1 MHVRFVLTCVVVL
14 VALSVGSPAHAAGG
28 KGCTQAELEIGVC
41 HITTNNGKSVD
52 IESAKTVGEVI
63 KDHRR
68 ETQRI
73 NDTNP
78 GETIY
83 TPVVDLRTR
92 DEKFADCNTLW
103 GLMNRCVP
111 PIERPADQPAP
122 KDPRATQPIT
132 ITDLASFSPAPG
144 TLAGEPDNL
153 GVAGLPTNFTT
164 NAAAHTRSG
173 TLFGYPVT
181 ARFTP
186 ATFVFRYGDGQTR
199 TTTTAGK
206 TWEAL
211 RVPQFTP
218 TDTSHTYAERGAYQA
233 SVDTV
238 YTAEIDLGTGYFPIS
253 GTLTIPGPPQS
264 IQIYEARTALVAHTC
279 DEDPAAEGCPAS

>member
-1 MHVRFVLTCVVVL
+1 VRRLITALLIVGALFWAPPSFAESSPPPSEPKSGTSGTEFVAGVGKDTLN
-14 VALSVGSPAHAAGG
+14 VAAKKETQHQTGSQPESSHG
-28 KGCTQAELEIGVC
+28 KG
-41 HITTNNGKSVD
+41 TTRTVAD
-52 IESAKTVGEVI
+52 PKTPPRKPTPFEQCNINWNLMVRCIDAVKKGEPLP
-63 KDHRR
+63 
-68 ETQRI
+68 EPT
-73 NDTNP
+73 P
-78 GETIY
+78 GEPG
-83 TPVVDLRTR
+83 TP
-92 DEKFADCNTLW
+92 
-103 GLMNRCVP
+103 G
-111 PIERPADQPAP
+111 
-122 KDPRATQPIT
+122 IT

-144 TLAGEPDNL
+144 TLTGEPDNL

-164 NAAAHTRSG
+164 DAAAHTRTG

-186 ATFVFRYGDGQTR
+186 ASFVFRYGDGQTR
-199 TTTTAGK
+199 TATTAGK

-218 TDTSHTYAERGAYQA
+218 TDTSHTYAERGTYQA

-279 DEDPAAEGCPAS
+279 DEDPTAEGCPGH

>member
-1 MHVRFVLTCVVVL
+1 MLSQTRPILGIALTL
-14 VALSVGSPAHAAGG
+14 GLMLGGSPPPPPQQVG
-28 KGCTQAELEIGVC
+28 AEGNWVRTDTSSGER
-41 HITTNNGKSVD
+41 VD
-52 IESAKTVGEVI
+52 IQQTIERSTGGN
-63 KDHRR
+63 RTPR
-68 ETQRI
+68 
-73 NDTNP
+73 NP
-78 GETIY
+78 QNSSS
-83 TPVVDLRTR
+83 PVVHVDATPREQLPTPILEKLCVEWTSH
-92 DEKFADCNTLW
+92 DECIRIRPPEADPTA
-103 GLMNRCVP
+103 P
-111 PIERPADQPAP
+111 PAVVSP
-122 KDPRATQPIT
+122 TIT

-164 NAAAHTRSG
+164 DAAAHTRSG

-186 ATFVFRYGDGQTR
+186 ASFVFRYGDGQTR
-199 TTTTAGK
+199 TATTAGK

-218 TDTSHTYAERGAYQA
+218 TETSHTYAERGTYQA

-279 DEDPAAEGCPAS
+279 NEDPTAEGCPGH

>member
-1 MHVRFVLTCVVVL
+1 MRKL
-14 VALSVGSPAHAAGG
+14 VAALALSIVLAGLVSADPA
-28 KGCTQAELEIGVC
+28 
-41 HITTNNGKSVD
+41 
-52 IESAKTVGEVI
+52 
-63 KDHRR
+63 
-68 ETQRI
+68 
-73 NDTNP
+73 
-78 GETIY
+78 
-83 TPVVDLRTR
+83 
-92 DEKFADCNTLW
+92 FADTL
-103 GLMNRCVP
+103 RCSQA
-111 PIERPADQPAP
+111 ILKLLGHCPAP
-122 KDPRATQPIT
+122 ENSGDNITLADRYGKPGNSDRNQNSPDSNSSTKPVNNVNIPPREPVPTPILEKLCVEWTSHNECIRVRPPDADPEDPTAPGTPTFT

-153 GVAGLPTNFTT
+153 GVAGLPTNFITD
-164 NAAAHTRSG
+164 AAAHTRSG

-186 ATFVFRYGDGQTR
+186 ASFVFRYGDGQTR
-199 TTTTAGK
+199 TATTAGK

-218 TDTSHTYAERGAYQA
+218 TDTSHTYAERGTYQA

-279 DEDPAAEGCPAS
+279 NEDPTAEGCPGH

>member
-1 MHVRFVLTCVVVL
+1 MRKLTALFLAALL
-14 VALSVGSPAHAAGG
+14 VAIGIWLVPPAMAAEPGCSKEIKLALGRCPNSTLTDGTAQVGGTNTKDGSQNHSSGQAKPEKSSKGRAPDSQSYKETEAYKKCAAIFGGADSVCIPRGSYSVVTPAAPDG
-28 KGCTQAELEIGVC
+28 
-41 HITTNNGKSVD
+41 VD
-52 IESAKTVGEVI
+52 I
-63 KDHRR
+63 
-68 ETQRI
+68 
-73 NDTNP
+73 P
-78 GETIY
+78 
-83 TPVVDLRTR
+83 
-92 DEKFADCNTLW
+92 
-103 GLMNRCVP
+103 
-111 PIERPADQPAP
+111 
-122 KDPRATQPIT
+122 PIT

-144 TLAGEPDNL
+144 TLTGEPDNL

-164 NAAAHTRSG
+164 DAAAHTRTG

-186 ATFVFRYGDGQTR
+186 ASFVFRYGDGQTR
-199 TTTTAGK
+199 TATTAGK

-218 TDTSHTYAERGAYQA
+218 TDTSHTYAERGTYQA

-279 DEDPAAEGCPAS
+279 DEDPTAEGCPTR

>member
-1 MHVRFVLTCVVVL
+1 MHVRILLTWV
-14 VALSVGSPAHAAGG
+14 VALLALAVASPAHAAGG
-28 KGCTQAELEIGVC
+28 KGCTQTELEIGVC
-41 HITTNNGKSVD
+41 HITTSNGNSVD
-52 IESAKTVGEVI
+52 IEGAKTIGEVV

-68 ETQRI
+68 ETQR
-73 NDTNP
+73 NGGTNP

-83 TPVVDLRTR
+83 APVVDLRTR
-92 DEKFADCNTLW
+92 DEKFSDCNTLW
-103 GLMNRCVP
+103 DLLKRCVP
-111 PIERPADQPAP
+111 PAERPAEDPAP
-122 KDPRATQPIT
+122 EDPRATQPIT

-144 TLAGEPDNL
+144 ALIGEPDNL

-164 NAAAHTRSG
+164 DAATHTRTG

-186 ATFVFRYGDGQTR
+186 SSFVFRYGDGQTR

-206 TWEAL
+206 TWDAL
-211 RVPQFTP
+211 GLPQFTP
-218 TDTSHTYAERGAYQA
+218 TDTSHTYAERGIYQA

-253 GTLTIPGPPQS
+253 GTLTIPGPPQD

-279 DEDPAAEGCPAS
+279 DEDPTAEGCPTR